1 MEIRVALCD
10 DEETVR
16 EYLSRLLEE
25 WKERQN
31 DQLQIEYFESA
42 ESFLFQYE
50 EDKRWQFLI
59 LDIEMGKM
67 NGVELAKKVR
77 EHNKEVQI
85 LFVTGY
91 MDYIS
96 DGYEVEALHYLL
108 KPVTKEKLFSVLD
121 RARERMKK
129 SEKALFLQGSDET
142 VRIPYYEIRY
152 VEVQHNYVTIHAAE
166 DYTVKKTLSE
176 LEEELGDGFFR
187 TGRSFLVNLKCVKR
201 ITKKEVSLKDGMVIP
216 LSRGMY
222 EKINREIIRYF

>member
-16 EYLSRLLEE
+16 EYLGRLLEE

-50 EDKRWQFLI
+50 EDKRWQLLI

-77 EHNKEVQI
+77 ENNKEVQI

-222 EKINREIIRYF
+222 EKINRAMIRYF

>member
-10 DEETVR
+10 DEETVQ
-16 EYLSRLLEE
+16 EYLGRLLEE

-50 EDKRWQFLI
+50 EDKRWQLLI

-222 EKINREIIRYF
+222 EKINRAMIRYF

>member
-16 EYLSRLLEE
+16 EYLGRLLEE

-50 EDKRWQFLI
+50 EDKRWQLLI

-222 EKINREIIRYF
+222 EKINRAMIRYF

>member
-16 EYLSRLLEE
+16 EYLGRLLEE

-187 TGRSFLVNLKCVKR
+187 TGSLFL
-201 ITKKEVSLKDGMVIP
+201 
-216 LSRGMY
+216 
-222 EKINREIIRYF
+222 

>member
-10 DEETVR
+10 DEEPVR
-16 EYLSRLLEE
+16 EYLGGLLEE

-31 DQLQIEYFESA
+31 DQLQIESFESA

-50 EDKRWQFLI
+50 EDKRWQLLI

-91 MDYIS
+91 MEYIS

-121 RARERMKK
+121 RARERMKT

-201 ITKKEVSLKDGMVIP
+201 ITKKEVALKDETAIP

-222 EKINREIIRYF
+222 EKINRAMIRYF

>member
-1 MEIRVALCD
+1 
-10 DEETVR
+10 
-16 EYLSRLLEE
+16 
-25 WKERQN
+25 
-31 DQLQIEYFESA
+31 
-42 ESFLFQYE
+42 
-50 EDKRWQFLI
+50 
-59 LDIEMGKM
+59 M

-222 EKINREIIRYF
+222 EKINRAMIRYF

>member
-16 EYLSRLLEE
+16 EYLGRLLEE

-50 EDKRWQFLI
+50 EDKRWQLLI

-142 VRIPYYEIRY
+142 VGIPYYEIRY

>member
-10 DEETVR
+10 DEEPVR
-16 EYLSRLLEE
+16 EYLGRLLEE
-25 WKERQN
+25 WKEKQN
-31 DQLQIEYFESA
+31 DQLQIECFESA

-50 EDKRWQFLI
+50 EDKRWQLLI

-121 RARERMKK
+121 RARERMQT
-129 SEKALFLQGSDET
+129 SEKALFLQGSDEA

-152 VEVQHNYVTIHAAE
+152 VEVQHNYVTINAAE

-222 EKINREIIRYF
+222 EKINRAMIRYF

>member
-16 EYLSRLLEE
+16 EYLGRLLEE

>member
-16 EYLSRLLEE
+16 EYLGRLLEE

-31 DQLQIEYFESA
+31 DQFQIEYFESA

-50 EDKRWQFLI
+50 EDKRWQLLI

>member
-10 DEETVR
+10 DEEPVR
-16 EYLSRLLEE
+16 EYLGRLLEE

-50 EDKRWQFLI
+50 EDKRWQLLI

-121 RARERMKK
+121 RARERMQT
-129 SEKALFLQGSDET
+129 SEKALFLQGSDEA

-166 DYTVKKTLSE
+166 DYTIKKTLSE

-222 EKINREIIRYF
+222 EKINRAMIRYF

>member
-16 EYLSRLLEE
+16 EYLGRLLEE

-50 EDKRWQFLI
+50 EDKRWQLLI

-166 DYTVKKTLSE
+166 EYTVKKTLSE

-222 EKINREIIRYF
+222 EKINRAMIRYF

>member
-16 EYLSRLLEE
+16 EYLGRLLEE

-222 EKINREIIRYF
+222 ENINRAMIRYF

>member
-16 EYLSRLLEE
+16 EYLGRLLEE

-50 EDKRWQFLI
+50 EDKRWQLLI

-201 ITKKEVSLKDGMVIP
+201 ITKREVSLKDGMVIP

-222 EKINREIIRYF
+222 EKINRAMIRYF

>member
-16 EYLSRLLEE
+16 EYLGRLLEE

-222 EKINREIIRYF
+222 EKINRAMIRYF

>member
-50 EDKRWQFLI
+50 EDKRWQLLI

>member
-16 EYLSRLLEE
+16 EYLGRLLEE

-50 EDKRWQFLI
+50 EDKRWQLLI

>member
-16 EYLSRLLEE
+16 EYLGRLLEE

-108 KPVTKEKLFSVLD
+108 KPVTKRSC
-121 RARERMKK
+121 
-129 SEKALFLQGSDET
+129 
-142 VRIPYYEIRY
+142 
-152 VEVQHNYVTIHAAE
+152 
-166 DYTVKKTLSE
+166 
-176 LEEELGDGFFR
+176 FR
-187 TGRSFLVNLKCVKR
+187 CLTGRES
-201 ITKKEVSLKDGMVIP
+201 G
-216 LSRGMY
+216 
-222 EKINREIIRYF
+222 

>member
-16 EYLSRLLEE
+16 EYLGRLLEE

-96 DGYEVEALHYLL
+96 DGYEGEALHYLL

-222 EKINREIIRYF
+222 EKINRAMIRYF

>member
-16 EYLSRLLEE
+16 EYLGRLLEE

-59 LDIEMGKM
+59 FDIEMGKM

-222 EKINREIIRYF
+222 EKINRAMIRYF

>member
-16 EYLSRLLEE
+16 EYLGRLLEE

-50 EDKRWQFLI
+50 EDKRWQLLI

-77 EHNKEVQI
+77 EHNKELQI

-222 EKINREIIRYF
+222 EKINRAMIRYF

>member
-10 DEETVR
+10 DEEPVR
-16 EYLSRLLEE
+16 EYLGGLLEE

-31 DQLQIEYFESA
+31 DQLQIETFESA

-50 EDKRWQFLI
+50 EDKRWQLLI

-91 MDYIS
+91 MEYIS

-121 RARERMKK
+121 RARERMKT

-201 ITKKEVSLKDGMVIP
+201 ITKKEVSLKDGTAIP

-222 EKINREIIRYF
+222 EKINRAMIRYF

>member
-16 EYLSRLLEE
+16 EYLGRLLEE

-201 ITKKEVSLKDGMVIP
+201 ITKKEVSLKDGMVIL

-222 EKINREIIRYF
+222 EKINRAMIRYF

>member
-16 EYLSRLLEE
+16 EYLGRLLEE

-50 EDKRWQFLI
+50 EDKRWQLLI

-67 NGVELAKKVR
+67 NGVDLAKKVR

-222 EKINREIIRYF
+222 EKINRAMIRYF

>member
-16 EYLSRLLEE
+16 EYLGRLLEE

-108 KPVTKEKLFSVLD
+108 KPVTNEMLFSVLD

-222 EKINREIIRYF
+222 EKINRAMIRYF